1 MTVVL
6 EGYIKVPLEE
16 LETIK
21 NNLDEHIQNT
31 LNDIS
36 NKQNQITNLNDTCTR
51 INVEIADA
59 MKEKMTVMDN
69 EDLNQNHNLITPLQ
83 IHLLDHHFQFYY

>member
-6 EGYIKVPLEE
+6 EGYIKVPLQA

-31 LNDIS
+31 LNEQRFLYS
-36 NKQNQITNLNDTCTR
+36 KFGQNNASSRNNSAR
-51 INVEIADA
+51 RS
-59 MKEKMTVMDN
+59 
-69 EDLNQNHNLITPLQ
+69 
-83 IHLLDHHFQFYY
+83 